1 MIVIGGTAISGGKG
15 GMVKTLSGILLMN
28 LIFNIMSMFNIY
40 VNIQNLI
47 KGAILLIIVVAD
59 KYIENKDKKI

>member
-1 MIVIGGTAISGGKG
+1 
-15 GMVKTLSGILLMN
+15 MN

>member
-1 MIVIGGTAISGGKG
+1 
-15 GMVKTLSGILLMN
+15 
-28 LIFNIMSMFNIY
+28 MSMFNIY

-47 KGAILLIIVVAD
+47 KGGILLVIVVAD